1 MGVAA
6 GISKR
11 RIRGG
16 DNLIL
21 RSGWDFVFDQRER
34 ERELWLIR
42 ATLFHFVAEMEN
54 RFVVFFTLERDSS
67 FFVYVVLS
75 MLAGWEDKILIS
87 FDYREREPYKDRSK
101 ASRNLVLEMEK
112 LIFIFVHEDYGES
125 FPRVLNSSLI
135 RFDRTFWYLV
145 TYLIVSILFCTWNWK
160 RIARIFESHDIIA
173 L

>member
-1 MGVAA
+1 MGF
-6 GISKR
+6 R
-11 RIRGG
+11 F
-16 DNLIL
+16 
-21 RSGWDFVFDQRER
+21 RSPERER
-34 ERELWLIR
+34 ERESCDWSVQHFFISSRKWRIVSLCFLRSNEIPSF
-42 ATLFHFVAEMEN
+42 LFI
-54 RFVVFFTLERDSS
+54 D
-67 FFVYVVLS
+67 VVLS